1 MNNNKIADQTKSGFD
16 TRVMESKLTFEYTY
30 TIEGVY
36 TSVFT
41 SRKEYDNM
49 STEDKQNFQ
58 RTMRYKIIEEIENDS
73 LPIYD
78 IKVSHTGEDISYEDD
93 IVINGI
99 EEEDI

>member
-1 MNNNKIADQTKSGFD
+1 MNNNKIADQTK
-16 TRVMESKLTFEYTY
+16 MESKLTFEYTY

-41 SRKEYDNM
+41 SREEYDNM

-58 RTMRYKIIEEIENDS
+58 RSMRSKIIEEIEYNS
-73 LPIYD
+73 LPVYD
-78 IKVSHTGEDISYEDD
+78 IKIVHTGEDISYEED
-93 IVINGI
+93 IVINRI